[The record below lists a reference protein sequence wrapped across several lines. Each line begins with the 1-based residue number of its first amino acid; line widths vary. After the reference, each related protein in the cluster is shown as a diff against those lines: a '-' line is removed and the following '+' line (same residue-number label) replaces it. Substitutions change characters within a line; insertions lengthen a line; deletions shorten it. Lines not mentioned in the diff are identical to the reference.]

1 MADKLRKLKHDIK
14 DDDNWED
21 IITSIS
27 CDTFMTGLSGFI
39 DIEHKVIH
47 LDLLNGRKA
56 VILCIDKCTLM
67 AVYDKAQSISDRD
80 FIDIFDDVFG
90 MEDELPNRQEFI
102 NLLTEAISGSDP
114 VVLKFIQ

>member
-1 MADKLRKLKHDIK
+1 MSKKVRLLKNDIK
-14 DDDNWED
+14 DDDSWED
-21 IITSIS
+21 IITTIS

-47 LDLLNGRKA
+47 LDLSNDRKA
-56 VILCIDKCTLM
+56 VILCIDKRTLM

-114 VVLKFIQ
+114 IILQYIQ

>member
-1 MADKLRKLKHDIK
+1 MADKLRKLKHDVK
-14 DDDNWED
+14 DDENWED

-67 AVYDKAQSISDRD
+67 AVYDKAQSISDNA
-80 FIDIFDDVFG
+80 FIEMFDELVWAK
-90 MEDELPNRQEFI
+90 DELPNRQEFI

-114 VVLKFIQ
+114 VVLEFIQ